1 MQVMA
6 NDTIHLDDSQY
17 SIDYVQAVYYSTGGQ
32 HFYTFTIANY
42 DTDVPTL
49 QVEMKAPDKNRI
61 QGSQEVVIQD
71 FTWLQLT
78 DDSNA
83 KITFS
88 KALFWLKYT
97 SKNTDGDPEYDILF
111 VGDSSDGN
119 VYKYQANIAVFAYDD
134 DNGGDPLALE
144 DVVDD
149 TIVDPTIP
157 TTPTALDE
165 TNVHI
170 VPRKLFR
177 DGQILIQRGDKTY
190 TLQGQEVIV
199 P

>member
-1 MQVMA
+1 MKKTFTYAVMAICLLTGNVTQVKA

-17 SIDYVQAVYYSTGGQ
+17 AIDYVQAVYYSTGGQ

-134 DNGGDPLALE
+134 DNGGDPLA
-144 DVVDD
+144 
-149 TIVDPTIP
+149 
-157 TTPTALDE
+157 
-165 TNVHI
+165 
-170 VPRKLFR
+170 
-177 DGQILIQRGDKTY
+177 
-190 TLQGQEVIV
+190 
-199 P
+199 